1 MRERRFSRKRHLRAE
16 TDGLLVEPPG
26 DIFREELIDRGL
38 RQAKEVVH
46 CQYGLDEVIHLLRL
60 RLSVGGDRQF
70 AVAECHAEPLQDFME
85 QGLAF
90 GGFKPHAAHLQVGE
104 RFTRIGK

>member
-38 RQAKEVVH
+38 REAKEVVH
-46 CQYGLDEVIHLLRL
+46 GQHGLDEVVHLLWAGL
-60 RLSVGGDRQF
+60 RIGRDRQF
-70 AVAECHAEPLQDFME
+70 AVLERHAEPLQDF
-85 QGLAF
+85 L
-90 GGFKPHAAHLQVGE
+90 
-104 RFTRIGK
+104 